1 MKAPFVKG
9 VLEMN
14 WRIGKAWLAM
24 ATAAVL
30 VLSAGWSAAAPSQ
43 GELAIVGTW
52 VVTVQL
58 NDCSGMAKG
67 GPFQSL
73 LTFNNGGTMIEDT
86 MNPLFAVGQRGTGHG
101 VWEYE
106 GEHKF
111 SVKSV
116 AFINFT
122 TTPPLPAPGFKA
134 GTQTI
139 TQNIEFPNGPDLWT
153 ADAQVQFADTG
164 STVYRSACATASAIR
179 FE

>member
-1 MKAPFVKG
+1 MS
-9 VLEMN
+9 
-14 WRIGKAWLAM
+14 WRIGKALLAM

-30 VLSAGWSAAAPSQ
+30 VLSAGWSIAAPSH
-43 GELAIVGTW
+43 GGHEIVGTW

-58 NDCSGMAKG
+58 NNCSGTAIG

-73 LTFNNGGTMIEDT
+73 LTFNNGETMIEDT
-86 MNPLFAVGQRGTGHG
+86 TNPSFAVGQRGTGHG

-111 SVKSV
+111 AAKSV

-122 TTPPLPAPGFKA
+122 TTPPPPPGFKE

-139 TQNIEFPNGPDLWT
+139 TQTIEFPNGPDQWT
-153 ADAQVQFADTG
+153 ADAQVQFADTTG
-164 STVYRSACATASAIR
+164 AVYRSACATASAVR